1 MYKLEITTNDT
12 RETLIFEEYIDT
24 WQELKESIDYFKK
37 LKLQNIYI
45 KAYKEKGQEELDY
58 LGEFSQLETI
68 QRDQTKTRK
77 VKASNIIIILEILLF
92 PIMILKEMTKGQ

>member
-24 WQELKESIDYFKK
+24 WQELKENIDYFKK
-37 LKLQNIYI
+37 LKLQNVYI

-58 LGEFSQLETI
+58 LGEFSKITPREQE
-68 QRDQTKTRK
+68 QKKRK
-77 VKASNIIIILEILLF
+77 VKASNIIILLEILLF
-92 PIMILKEMTKGQ
+92 PIMIIKEITKGQ